1 MIAKGQMRFGEQV
14 ENAFGE
20 GLATHWFHLMCAA
33 EKRPEKLAAAL
44 ATYTD
49 EVPERASLESV
60 IRSGIDNPKL
70 TTVRRAERAS
80 SGRAR
85 CQHCHELIEKG
96 ALRVAVER
104 EEESAMAALSYVHAK
119 CAPEYLGCAG
129 LLDKLKRTSPD
140 LSEQDLSELSA
151 LAGT

>member
-1 MIAKGQMRFGEQV
+1 MRFGEQV

-33 EKRPEKLAAAL
+33 EKRPEKLAAAV

-49 EVPERASLESV
+49 ELPERATLDSV

-70 TTVRRAERAS
+70 TTVRRGERAS

-85 CQHCHELIEKG
+85 CQHCRELIEKG

-119 CAPEYLGCAG
+119 CAPEYLGSSG
-129 LLDKLKRTSPD
+129 LFEKLRRTSPD
-140 LSEQDLSELSA
+140 LSQQDLSELSELVGA
-151 LAGT
+151 